1 MAERVHI
8 QSSLQDQGGAVD
20 FINFCKSH
28 GILISEHPPFGQW
41 KRYPTEDHPRSRNGA
56 VKYMGDHGFAQNHA
70 VSTVVSIWKPDS
82 SSDLPSMRELAIRQK
97 QAEEDTRKKQRDAV
111 RRAVDMLN
119 QSMTQSHPYLA
130 KKGFP
135 DEQAHV
141 CFQGGQPILLIPMR
155 VGGSLV
161 GVQQIDAEGTKKF
174 LYGQRTAGAT
184 FTFDNKGI
192 NIVCEGYA
200 TALSVRAALK
210 QLKQRYCLHVCFSAG
225 NMVRVAGGL
234 ERGIVIADNDESG
247 TGQQAAREIGWP
259 FWLSDLVGEDA
270 NDYHQ
275 RRGLFALSQSLTQLM
290 LDVGASW
297 QHK

>member
-1 MAERVHI
+1 M
-8 QSSLQDQGGAVD
+8 D
-20 FINFCKSH
+20 FLAFCQSH

-56 VKYMGDHGFAQNHA
+56 VKYMGDHGFVQNHA
-70 VSTVVSIWKPDS
+70 TSTVVSIWKPDS
-82 SSDLPSMRELAIRQK
+82 RASDLPSARDLAIRQK
-97 QAEEDTRKKQRDAV
+97 QAEADTRKKQQEAV
-111 RRAVDMLN
+111 RRAVEMLN
-119 QSMTQSHPYLA
+119 QSVTQSHPYLV

-135 DEQAHV
+135 DEQGHV

-161 GVQQIDAEGTKKF
+161 GVQQIDAEGTKRF
-174 LYGQRTAGAT
+174 LYGQRTAGAA
-184 FTFDNKGI
+184 FTFDNKGV

-210 QLKQRYCLHVCFSAG
+210 QMKQRYRLHVCFSAG

-234 ERGIVIADNDESG
+234 ERGIVIADHDLSG
-247 TGQQAAREIGWP
+247 TGQQAAEEIGWP
-259 FWLSDLVGEDA
+259 TWISDVAGEDA

-275 RRGLFALSQSLTQLM
+275 RAGLFSLSQSLTQLM
-290 LDVGASW
+290 LNIGASR
-297 QHK
+297 QCEM